1 MSVSPRTVIEPGA
14 GDVVRIGGMD
24 AVSKIPA
31 DVTDGLFAIVEH
43 PLAPSALA
51 GPPHTHAN
59 EDEYSLVLEGE
70 VGFRIGDEEFVAGS
84 GAYVTKPRGV
94 PHAFWNPG
102 TDPAR
107 VVEIISPAGF
117 EQYFTEL
124 AAILASGPL
133 GGEPD
138 FGAIMALGARYGL
151 TFHMEQLPDLVECHN
166 LRLG

>member
-1 MSVSPRTVIEPGA
+1 MSVSPRMVIEPGA
-14 GDVVRIGGMD
+14 GDVVHIGGMD

-31 DVTDGLFAIVEH
+31 DLTGGLFAIVEH
-43 PLAPSALA
+43 PLAPGALA

-70 VGFRIGDEEFVAGS
+70 VGFRIGDEEFVAGP
-84 GAYVTKPRGV
+84 GAYVMKPRGV
-94 PHAFWNPG
+94 PHAFWNAG
-102 TDPAR
+102 TESAR
-107 VVEIISPAGF
+107 IVEIVSPAGF
-117 EQYFTEL
+117 EHYFAEL
-124 AAILASGPL
+124 AAILAASPA

-151 TFHMEQLPDLVECHN
+151 TFHMEMLPDLVARHN